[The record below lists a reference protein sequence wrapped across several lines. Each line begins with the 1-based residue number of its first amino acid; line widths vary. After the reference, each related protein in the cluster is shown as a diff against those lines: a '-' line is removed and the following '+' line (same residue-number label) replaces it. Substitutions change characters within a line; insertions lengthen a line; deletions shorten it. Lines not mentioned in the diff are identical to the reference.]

1 MEQERDKIK
10 LSENIEKDEHGFL
23 KCPNKAFFKGTSN
36 PFSTSGF
43 EILDVPL
50 PFEYKPLIERINP
63 SLYYYANRNYELILN
78 EKLNRA
84 TFLEVYR
91 NGTKKATRVQTRD
104 EDFVNWE
111 LSYLL
116 VKAKFHMGNAEFKK
130 LINYLW
136 KRFKSPNKNMLLYL
150 EGLVGQYDGF
160 FETTELLKTIKLI
173 NNIKKIDD
181 EDIII
186 ETKFNHYQVRILV
199 KRK

>member
-1 MEQERDKIK
+1 MRKETK
-10 LSENIEKDEHGFL
+10 L
-23 KCPNKAFFKGTSN
+23 
-36 PFSTSGF
+36 PFGF
-43 EILDVPL
+43 EIQDTPYPY
-50 PFEYKPLIERINP
+50 PFRFIKIKK
-63 SLYYYANRNYELILN
+63 NYELIFN

-84 TFLEVYR
+84 TFLEVYKD
-91 NGTKKATRVQTRD
+91 GTKKATRVQTRD

-116 VKAKFHMGNAEFKK
+116 VKAKFHMGNDEFKK

-136 KRFKSPNKNMLLYL
+136 ERFKSPNKNMLLYL
-150 EGLVGQYDGF
+150 EGLVGQCDGF
-160 FETTELLKTIKLI
+160 LETTELLKIIKKI

-186 ETKFNHYQVRILV
+186 EPKFGYYPIRILV

>member
-1 MEQERDKIK
+1 MRKEISLPFGCEIR
-10 LSENIEKDEHGFL
+10 
-23 KCPNKAFFKGTSN
+23 GTPY
-36 PFSTSGF
+36 PFSY
-43 EILDVPL
+43 EIQGPPYPTIHIKMV
-50 PFEYKPLIERINP
+50 E
-63 SLYYYANRNYELILN
+63 NYELILN

-91 NGTKKATRVQTRD
+91 YGTKKATRVQTRD

-116 VKAKFHMGNAEFKK
+116 VKAKFHMGNDEFKK

-160 FETTELLKTIKLI
+160 LETAELLKSIKLI

-181 EDIII
+181 EDIVI
-186 ETKFNHYQVRILV
+186 ETKFNHYPIRILV